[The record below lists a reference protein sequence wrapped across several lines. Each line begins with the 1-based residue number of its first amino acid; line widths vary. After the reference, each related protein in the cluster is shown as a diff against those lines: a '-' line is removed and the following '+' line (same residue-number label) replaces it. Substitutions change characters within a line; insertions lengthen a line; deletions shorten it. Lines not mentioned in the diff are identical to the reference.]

1 MQPEDQNPE
10 RPQTEYRRRD
20 HLNTH
25 RSALTAE
32 ARNIWRA
39 WLQIFGLGRLIVR
52 RIFEVIL
59 ALWLLFEEWGWK
71 PLTAALARLG
81 RLAPFAMIERWIAGL
96 PPYGALIVFALPSAL
111 LLPLKLFAIFL
122 IAQGYKTAA
131 ALLFIGAKV
140 VGTALVARIY
150 QLTQV
155 ALMRIG
161 WFKWLY
167 DRVMPWKDALFV
179 SIRTSWAWRYGRL
192 IKARVKKSLAPM
204 TALARATLN
213 AWRHRLLGR

>member
-1 MQPEDQNPE
+1 MQPEHENPN
-10 RPQTEYRRRD
+10 RQRD
-20 HLNTH
+20 NQFSTH
-25 RSALTAE
+25 RSALTKE
-32 ARNIWRA
+32 ARNVWRA
-39 WLQIFGLGRLIVR
+39 WLQMFSIARLIVR

-81 RLAPFAMIERWIAGL
+81 RLAPFAVIERWIAGL

-131 ALLFIGAKV
+131 ALLFVGAKV

-167 DRVMPWKDALFV
+167 DRVMPWKEALFA
-179 SIRTSWAWRYGRL
+179 SIRSSWSWRYGR
-192 IKARVKKSLAPM
+192 IVKAHLKKSLAPI
-204 TALARATLN
+204 AAHARATLN
-213 AWRHRLLGR
+213 AWRQRLLGR